1 MKSITKAESL
11 PGEWA
16 VQITH
21 WAPSLGVW
29 HWEGEPT
36 SLVPGLVGLTA
47 GLGKPACKKH
57 AQTHLIPTQGREGEV
72 RLQGGWLVS
81 HNHPGL
87 HFNLRRVVTYDTPP
101 HWAKGHDTSTLWQ
114 SNKGQRLRPKA
125 ATEQRR
131 GNHSWCSHK
140 QCLEVIQVPAQARPP

>member
-1 MKSITKAESL
+1 M
-11 PGEWA
+11 
-16 VQITH
+16 
-21 WAPSLGVW
+21 
-29 HWEGEPT
+29 
-36 SLVPGLVGLTA
+36 GLTA

-101 HWAKGHDTSTLWQ
+101 HWAKGHDIPPHCGRATKDKGSDPKQQLSSAGATTPGAHTNSALKSSRFLPRPDLHSRGPDPHQ
-114 SNKGQRLRPKA
+114 ARKNSIGSNK
-125 ATEQRR
+125 
-131 GNHSWCSHK
+131 
-140 QCLEVIQVPAQARPP
+140 